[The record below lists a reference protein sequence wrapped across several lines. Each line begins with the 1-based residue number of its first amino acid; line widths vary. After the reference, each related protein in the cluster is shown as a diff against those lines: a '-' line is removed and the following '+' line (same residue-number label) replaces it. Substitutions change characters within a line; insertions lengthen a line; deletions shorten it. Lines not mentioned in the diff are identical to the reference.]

1 MLDNQ
6 KKLIWLAALAVLGAL
21 LFIFYILTS
30 VSGEPNKKTAQESA
44 KFTGVFEDKDKK
56 SAVRQDFYSGR
67 EDVITPAIEAFM
79 EAVSSTFNQSAQNFS
94 NESSQAS
101 SKPSMAQTFSSPS
114 LAVTVTEQEVFEFG
128 YNSEYINVLKDTNK
142 EMIDGGFLA
151 SGAVYPLTNMTEAIA
166 LQDKYADYLE
176 SLMVG
181 IEGGGLTK
189 DDIDKYRRSYRVIL
203 PSLWKEEL
211 VAIKSISKN
220 SSIFEKI
227 YFTYRQ
233 KTAHQKAS
241 SELSLSQIREIFI
254 KTAEAAY
261 SINPC
266 YREGAPNLIRG
277 SQRSAPCCNCGITG
291 SRCRTFVNDCGN
303 GGCRCVNL
311 GCLNRACPGQPA
323 IWDPATGICG
333 CYVGGGGTTSPTPT
347 PTPSPT
353 ATPTPTAT
361 PSPSPTPTGLKCSA
375 DSISPPV
382 QAIIN
387 CVMSG
392 AGAQNLLIN
401 QPTSNQLNAGCHTCR
416 MPNNPYTGCSTWT
429 SGTTNISCHY
439 GGTQCN
445 GTGNAVDFS
454 LSAPTRTPQNWDKL
468 RNLATS
474 CGASGAWCEAGSI
487 RFIGTCS
494 VVDIDHVHANAS
506 GSCGCN

>member
-1 MLDNQ
+1 MPDNRR
-6 KKLIWLAALAVLGAL
+6 KLIW
-21 LFIFYILTS
+21 IMILTS
-30 VSGEPNKKTAQESA
+30 LAVAGFVVYVLISLPALPKSA
-44 KFTGVFEDKDKK
+44 KQEFPVAAKIFNENK
-56 SAVRQDFYSGR
+56 SSGNSYSTR
-67 EDVITPAIEAFM
+67 EDFITPAIEAFG
-79 EAVSSTFNQSAQNFS
+79 EAISSTFNQNNSVSQNS
-94 NESSQAS
+94 SESSQSA
-101 SKPSMAQTFSSPS
+101 PSIFQNPSTSPQS
-114 LAVTVTEQEVFEFG
+114 ATVTEQEIFTFG
-128 YNSEYINVLKDTNK
+128 YTEDYKSVLREINQG
-142 EMIDGGFLA
+142 MIDIGFLKSNEIYKLDTMA
-151 SGAVYPLTNMTEAIA
+151 DTIA

-176 SLMVG
+176 YLMIG
-181 IEGGGLTK
+181 IEGDGLTK
-189 DDIDKYRRSYRVIL
+189 DDIDKYRVSYRVIL
-203 PSLWKEEL
+203 PKLWKEEL
-211 VAIKSISKN
+211 IAVKSISKN

-233 KTAHQKAS
+233 KTAYQKAS

-266 YREGAPNLIRG
+266 YREGTPNLIRG

-291 SRCRTFVNDCGN
+291 SRCRSFVNDCGN

-311 GCLNRACPGQPA
+311 GCLNRACPGLTA
-323 IWDPATGICG
+323 IWDPQTGICG
-333 CYVGGGGTTSPTPT
+333 CYEGGGGTTSPTPT
-347 PTPSPT
+347 PTPST
-353 ATPTPTAT
+353 TPTPGVTPT

-375 DSISPPV
+375 DSISPQV

-392 AGAQNLLIN
+392 AAAQNLLIN

-416 MPNNPYTGCSTWT
+416 MPNNPYTGCSSWT
-429 SGTTNISCHY
+429 SGPTNISCHY

-445 GTGNAVDFS
+445 GAGNAVDFS

>member
-21 LFIFYILTS
+21 LFIFYVLTS
-30 VSGEPNKKTAQESA
+30 ASGEPNKKTAQESA

-291 SRCRTFVNDCGN
+291 SRCRTY
-303 GGCRCVNL
+303 
-311 GCLNRACPGQPA
+311 
-323 IWDPATGICG
+323 T
-333 CYVGGGGTTSPTPT
+333 GGGGTTSPTPT
-347 PTPSPT
+347 PTPST
-353 ATPTPTAT
+353 TPTPGVTPT

-375 DSISPPV
+375 DSISPQV

-392 AGAQNLLIN
+392 AAAQNLLIN

-416 MPNNPYTGCSTWT
+416 MPNNPYTGCSSWT
-429 SGTTNISCHY
+429 SGPTNISCHY

-445 GTGNAVDFS
+445 GAGNAVDFS

>member
-21 LFIFYILTS
+21 LFIFYVLTS
-30 VSGEPNKKTAQESA
+30 ASGEPNKKTAQESA

-277 SQRSAPCCNCGITG
+277 SQRSAQCCNCGITGSRCRTFRSEIFIKTAEAAYSINPCYREGAPNLIRGSQRSAQCCNCGITG

-303 GGCRCVNL
+303 VGCRCVNL

-323 IWDPATGICG
+323 IWDPATRICG
-333 CYVGGGGTTSPTPT
+333 CYTGGGGTTSPTPT
-347 PTPSPT
+347 PTPST
-353 ATPTPTAT
+353 TPTP
-361 PSPSPTPTGLKCSA
+361 G
-375 DSISPPV
+375 
-382 QAIIN
+382 
-387 CVMSG
+387 
-392 AGAQNLLIN
+392 
-401 QPTSNQLNAGCHTCR
+401 
-416 MPNNPYTGCSTWT
+416 
-429 SGTTNISCHY
+429 
-439 GGTQCN
+439 
-445 GTGNAVDFS
+445 
-454 LSAPTRTPQNWDKL
+454 
-468 RNLATS
+468 
-474 CGASGAWCEAGSI
+474 
-487 RFIGTCS
+487 
-494 VVDIDHVHANAS
+494 
-506 GSCGCN
+506 

>member
-101 SKPSMAQTFSSPS
+101 SKPSVAQTFSSPS
-114 LAVTVTEQEVFEFG
+114 LAVTVTEQEIFEFG

-142 EMIDGGFLA
+142 EMIDSGFLF
-151 SGAVYPLTNMTEAIA
+151 SGAVYQITNMAEAIA

-176 SLMVG
+176 YLMVG

-189 DDIDKYRRSYRVIL
+189 DDIDKYRRSYRVTL

-211 VAIKSISKN
+211 IAGKSISK
-220 SSIFEKI
+220 SPSFLGKF
-227 YFTYRQ
+227 YFSFRQ
-233 KTAHQKAS
+233 KIFQKKAS

-311 GCLNRACPGQPA
+311 GCLNRACPGLPA
-323 IWDPATGICG
+323 IWDPQTGICG
-333 CYVGGGGTTSPTPT
+333 CYEGGGGTTSPTPT
-347 PTPSPT
+347 PTPST
-353 ATPTPTAT
+353 TPTPGVT
-361 PSPSPTPTGLKCSA
+361 PSPTPTPTGLKCSA
-375 DSISPPV
+375 DNISAQT
-382 QAIIN
+382 QALVN

-392 AGAQNLLIN
+392 AAAQGLSVI
-401 QPTSNQLNAGCHTCR
+401 QPQPNQLNKGSHTCDLSI
-416 MPNNPYTGCSTWT
+416 PS
-429 SGTTNISCHY
+429 ISCHY
-439 GGTQCN
+439 GGTRCN
-445 GTGNAVDFS
+445 GTGNAADFS
-454 LSAPTRTPQNWDKL
+454 LQGIRGDPSRSAQNWDKL

-474 CGASGAWCEAGSI
+474 CGATGAFCEAGSI
-487 RFIGTCS
+487 RFIGTCN

-506 GSCGCN
+506 PSCGCN